1 MEKANRIDAATLIE
15 AVSNI
20 AEPTSSFEW
29 NGMEVVVNRVLPM
42 NVMLEFVDYVV
53 KTCFSEEGEYMPEVK
68 DFAIKSCLLE
78 MYANFDL
85 PKDLSERYAAI
96 YNSDIVDAVLNH
108 IEGRQF
114 GEIINAIESKISNMA
129 QMNVQMV
136 YAQMNRL
143 NQEFE
148 NLTSS
153 MENMFAGVSTDD
165 VAKLINA
172 VSSGDI
178 DEGKVVQ
185 AFASQSRKN
194 KVVPMT
200 KGDK

>member
-1 MEKANRIDAATLIE
+1 MEKANRIDATTLME

-85 PKDLSERYAAI
+85 PKDISERYAAI

-129 QMNVQMV
+129 QMN
-136 YAQMNRL
+136 RL

-153 MENMFAGVSTDD
+153 MENMFSGVSTDD

-172 VSSGDI
+172 VSNGDI

>member
-1 MEKANRIDAATLIE
+1 M
-15 AVSNI
+15 
-20 AEPTSSFEW
+20 
-29 NGMEVVVNRVLPM
+29 
-42 NVMLEFVDYVV
+42 
-53 KTCFSEEGEYMPEVK
+53 
-68 DFAIKSCLLE
+68 
-78 MYANFDL
+78 